1 MALTPRQLEVHDF
14 LTRFHQK
21 HGYAPTIAE
30 IRKHFQLSSPATVHE
45 QLAALERGGVIRR
58 RRHVQRGI
66 EIVQNSTPAGEYEIP
81 LLGVVAAGSPIEAI
95 LTRESISVSPG
106 LYKADHFA
114 LRVRGDSMRDNQIA
128 DGDVIVI
135 EPAQTARNGQ
145 TVIALIDDHEA
156 TVKKFYSE
164 RGQIRLQPANED
176 HKPII
181 IKPPQRVKVQ
191 GLVVGLIRTYK

>member
-30 IRKHFQLSSPATVHE
+30 IQKHFQLSSPATVHE
-45 QLAALERGGVIRR
+45 QLAALERGGLIRR
-58 RRHVQRGI
+58 QRHVQRGI
-66 EIVQNSTPAGEYEIP
+66 EIVQNSMPAGEYEIP
-81 LLGVVAAGSPIEAI
+81 LLGVVAAGAPIEAI

-106 LYKADHFA
+106 LYGADRFA
-114 LRVRGDSMRDNQIA
+114 LRVRGDSMRDDQIA

-176 HKPII
+176 YKPII